1 MKRILFPTDFSEAA
15 TNAFGHALAFAK
27 KIQGELILLHSYPVL
42 PIDEQFF
49 PENFEMVYDTV
60 ELTEFD
66 MFKEEVPKLHTL
78 ATACNLDN
86 IKMTH
91 RLMEGDLIEN
101 IQKSVAEDKID
112 FVVMGT
118 AGVTDWDAVFVGSK
132 SGDVII
138 RIAVPVLC
146 IPLGAKYNPIKT
158 IGFTTRYRDKDKN
171 AINTVL
177 DFAKLTNASVK
188 CLYVKTSDS
197 DVSSDTMEDWKMT
210 FKREPIEFIVFESEE
225 NNVAVLDFIRNENI
239 DVLMISTYKRGFFKG
254 LFQPSYTKK
263 DHPEFHIPILAIHID

>member
-15 TNAFGHALAFAK
+15 TNAFSHALAFAK
-27 KIQGELILLHSYPVL
+27 KMQGELILLHSYPVL
-42 PIDEQFF
+42 PMDEQFF
-49 PENFEMVYDTV
+49 PENFEMVCDTV

-66 MFKEEVPKLHTL
+66 MFKEEVPKLHAL

-118 AGVTDWDAVFVGSK
+118 AGITDWDAVFVGSN

-138 RIAVPVLC
+138 GIAVPVLC

-171 AINTVL
+171 AINTIL

-188 CLYVKTSDS
+188 CLYVKTNDS
-197 DVSSDTMEDWKMT
+197 DVSSETIEDWKRN
-210 FKREPIEFIVFESEE
+210 FKREPLEFIVFESEE
-225 NNVAVLDFIRNENI
+225 SNVAVLDFIRNENI
-239 DVLMISTYKRGFFKG
+239 DVLAVLTYKRGFFKG

-263 DHPEFHIPILAIHID
+263 EHPEFHIPILAIQIE

>member
-15 TNAFGHALAFAK
+15 TNAFSHALAFAK
-27 KIQGELILLHSYPVL
+27 KTQGELILLHSYPVL
-42 PIDEQFF
+42 PMDEQFF

-118 AGVTDWDAVFVGSK
+118 AGVTDWDAVFVGSN

-138 RIAVPVLC
+138 GIAVPVLC
-146 IPLGAKYNPIKT
+146 VPLGAKYNPINT

-171 AINTVL
+171 AINTIL
-177 DFAKLTNASVK
+177 DFAKLINASVK
-188 CLYVKTSDS
+188 CLHVKTSDS
-197 DVSSDTMEDWKMT
+197 DVSSETIEDWKRN
-210 FKREPIEFIVFESEE
+210 FKQEPIEFIVFKSEE
-225 NNVAVLDFIRNENI
+225 SNAAVLDFIRNENI
-239 DVLMISTYKRGFFKG
+239 DVLTTLTYKRGFFKG
-254 LFQPSYTKK
+254 LFLPSYTKK
-263 DHPEFHIPILAIHID
+263 KHPEFHIPILAIHIE